1 MANVLQASS
10 TIVVFHARLS
20 SVHLNHQQWW
30 AQASGVLPYVSVELV
45 LLLGLDAPSV
55 VGVFHEGRELLWRV
69 A

>member
-1 MANVLQASS
+1 M
-10 TIVVFHARLS
+10 FHARLS